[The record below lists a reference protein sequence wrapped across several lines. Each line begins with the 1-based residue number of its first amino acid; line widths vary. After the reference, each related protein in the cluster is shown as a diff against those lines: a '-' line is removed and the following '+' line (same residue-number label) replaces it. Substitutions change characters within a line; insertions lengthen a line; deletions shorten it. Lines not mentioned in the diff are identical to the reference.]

1 MGKEGR
7 RGKAE
12 EKGGSNECEVDGEPI
27 ELERRIE
34 KREYENSDGEREE
47 REERGGKES
56 GLQME
61 DRIINGGGKY
71 DGERIG
77 FGGWASTW

>member
-47 REERGGKES
+47 REEREEGKKVDCRWRTE
-56 GLQME
+56 
-61 DRIINGGGKY
+61 
-71 DGERIG
+71 
-77 FGGWASTW
+77 